1 CLNYF
6 STFFCEFSSIPTNL
20 KEIDSEKIYEAIVLF
35 IWQCDPSVRIGYQ
48 TLLYGQSNELRNIFI
63 GLIEKLPKDSSSTTT
78 NSGLLKFKSYNH
90 IMNGI
95 NFRPKPKPLVKAV
108 DKTKLQNIE
117 LNNES
122 VYVEKDEIL
131 ENDEISNGDAG
142 QALYSAILME
152 QIKIHQSLLERKS
165 ALFKEV

>member
-1 CLNYF
+1 
-6 STFFCEFSSIPTNL
+6 
-20 KEIDSEKIYEAIVLF
+20 
-35 IWQCDPSVRIGYQ
+35 
-48 TLLYGQSNELRNIFI
+48 
-63 GLIEKLPKDSSSTTT
+63 
-78 NSGLLKFKSYNH
+78 
-90 IMNGI
+90 MNGI